1 MEKHDEYDIRD
12 FVVIKEVSL
21 SPLYN
26 GRGLGVLKGLR
37 LMSDEE

>member
-1 MEKHDEYDIRD
+1 VVELVNVEKHDEYDIRD

-26 GRGLGVLKGLR
+26 GVALG
-37 LMSDEE
+37 S